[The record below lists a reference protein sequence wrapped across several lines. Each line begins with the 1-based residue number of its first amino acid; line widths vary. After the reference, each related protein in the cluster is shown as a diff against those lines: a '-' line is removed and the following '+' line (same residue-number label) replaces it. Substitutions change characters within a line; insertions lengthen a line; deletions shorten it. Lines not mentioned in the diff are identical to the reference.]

1 MFVSQ
6 KKNKAR
12 EIIYGINAAITAIE
26 TTPEKILA
34 AWVVKGREDDKRIKQ
49 IEAMLA
55 NIGIR
60 AQVAMRHSLDEKT
73 ENGVHQ
79 GIVLEVVATPPK
91 DERFLEEY
99 LEKKDGERQLYLI
112 LDGVTDP
119 RNLGAAMRSAWA
131 AGADALIVPKDKSAS
146 LTPVARKTADGAAE
160 HVPFV
165 AVTNLA
171 RTIELLKEHNVEVV
185 GLAGETKD
193 SIYDY
198 DFQKATAIVMGSE
211 ESGMRHLTR
220 EKCDAIVKIPMAKG
234 VESLNVSVAAGIAMY
249 EVVRQFLKKKK
260 NSLLAPMSD
269 SNFSCLKVAINSKIL
284 DKNQK
289 KIAISFDKRIIYA
302 LSHVA

>member
-1 MFVSQ
+1 MYVNQ
-6 KKNKAR
+6 KKSRAR
-12 EIIYGINAAITAIE
+12 EIIYGINAATTAIE
-26 TTPEKILA
+26 SSPEKITA
-34 AWVVKGREDDKRIKQ
+34 AWVVKGREDKRIIALEKK
-49 IEAMLA
+49 LLS
-55 NIGIR
+55 IGIR
-60 AQVAMRHSLDEKT
+60 PQVAMRHSLDEKT

-79 GIVLEVVATPPK
+79 GIVLEVIATPPK
-91 DERFLEEY
+91 DEKFLEELLTK
-99 LEKKDGERQLYLI
+99 LEDDRQLYLI

-131 AGADALIVPKDKSAS
+131 AGADAVIVPKDKSAS

-160 HVPFV
+160 QVPFV
-165 AVTNLA
+165 AVTNLS

-249 EVVRQFLKKKK
+249 EVVRQFLKK
-260 NSLLAPMSD
+260 
-269 SNFSCLKVAINSKIL
+269 
-284 DKNQK
+284 
-289 KIAISFDKRIIYA
+289 
-302 LSHVA
+302 

>member
-6 KKNKAR
+6 KKSKAK
-12 EIIYGINAAITAIE
+12 EIIYGINAAMTAIE
-26 TTPEKILA
+26 SAPEKVLA

-49 IEAMLA
+49 IEAMLNA
-55 NIGIR
+55 IGVR
-60 AQVAMRHSLDEKT
+60 PQVAMRHSLDEKT

-99 LEKKDGERQLYLI
+99 LESHEGQTQLYLV

-131 AGADALIVPKDKSAS
+131 AGVDAVIVPKDKSAT

-160 HVPFV
+160 QVPFV

-171 RTIELLKEHNVEVV
+171 RTLELLKDHNVEVV
-185 GLAGETKD
+185 GLAGEATD
-193 SIYDY
+193 TIYDY

-220 EKCDAIVKIPMAKG
+220 EKCDAIVKIPMKKG
-234 VESLNVSVAAGIAMY
+234 VESLNVSVAAGIALY
-249 EVVRQFLKKKK
+249 EVVRQ
-260 NSLLAPMSD
+260 SL
-269 SNFSCLKVAINSKIL
+269 
-284 DKNQK
+284 
-289 KIAISFDKRIIYA
+289 
-302 LSHVA
+302 